1 MSYGI
6 IRVREIGRGQ
16 IASTQEHN
24 SREYEKN
31 GKDIP
36 DNIDKERI
44 KYNKE
49 VTRGGNDLAEAIDKR
64 LQWSG
69 VKERKNSVVGIEIVV
84 SANKDFWQH
93 YEPKAFFDNAELF
106 LAEKY
111 GLFNVVARHEHYD
124 ESNPH
129 CHFMVVPIVEKEVK
143 WKNER
148 GEGVKIEER
157 LSARDLTGTKKH
169 LIALQDDFFKHLDKR
184 YNWRLP
190 PEKMFVRGKSSLE
203 NNKKYSKQTNHELG
217 VLREDLAKT
226 RKMLDEIRNDA
237 LGGLISV
244 EDAQKIA
251 KSVYIEEIKPK
262 EALIEKL
269 ETKVAEILES
279 NIKIERRQELN
290 SKDEKWKK
298 DEFKTLEPP
307 KTQQKPKQR
316 GMEM

>member
-6 IRVREIGRGQ
+6 IRVREISRGQ

-44 KYNKE
+44 EDNRE
-49 VTRGGNDLAEAIDKR
+49 ITRGGSNLTEAIDNR
-64 LQWSG
+64 LERAG
-69 VKERKNSVVGIEIVV
+69 VKERKNSVVAIEIVV

-93 YEPKAFFDNAELF
+93 YEPKVFFDNAEIW

-111 GLFNVVARHEHYD
+111 GLENIVARHEHYD

-129 CHFMVVPIVEKEVK
+129 CHFMLIPIVEKEVK
-143 WKNER
+143 WKNEK
-148 GEGVKIEER
+148 GEGVKTENR

-169 LIALQDDFFKHLDKR
+169 LIDLQDDYFQHLHKR
-184 YNWRLP
+184 YNWRLT
-190 PEKMFVRGKSSLE
+190 PEKEFVRGKSALE

-217 VLREDLAKT
+217 VLRDDLAKT
-226 RKMLDEIRNDA
+226 RKMLDEIRKDA

-244 EDAQKIA
+244 EDAKKIA

-269 ETKVAEILES
+269 ETKVTEILES